1 MMGWLVTS
9 NPVEAL
15 VNALAIGF
23 WPFFIFRIY
32 LLFRGG
38 DRMTIKLLNVICDIL
53 LISCNAVIF
62 FQDLNGHHWALGVLN
77 LFCVILF
84 SFDLWRE
91 IKDWWKKKGKR
102 ATAQLGHKARAAIEE
117 LVEKMRESTA
127 PAPGW

>member
-23 WPFFIFRIY
+23 WPFFIMRMI
-32 LLFRGG
+32 LVFRGG
-38 DRMTIKLLNVICDIL
+38 DRMLMKLLNVICDIL
-53 LISCNAVIF
+53 LISANAIIF
-62 FQDLNGHHWALGVLN
+62 FQDLHTHHWALGVLN

-91 IKDWWKKKGKR
+91 IKDWWKRKGKR
-102 ATAQLGHKARAAIEE
+102 AMAQFGHKSQAAIDG
-117 LVEKMRESTA
+117 LVEKMKESKA
-127 PAPGW
+127 PAPI